1 MEYFNSGLLL
11 AGIILSIYYGYQL
24 ELGAPTNR
32 PLSLILLGFGLGIT
46 ITSLIVIGIEAI

>member
-1 MEYFNSGLLL
+1 VEYFNSGLLL

-24 ELGAPTNR
+24 ELGEPTNR